1 MQTNW
6 RSSLTWRLTMAKQY
20 TPSRNEIVWLDF
32 EPTKGKEIGKYRPA
46 LVLSSQ
52 AYNKQSG
59 LLICCPISTS
69 IRGTA
74 TEVAVSNL
82 EQPSVVA
89 AGLVQTLAFG
99 DCKAKF
105 IADADDGVMDGV
117 LMRIIPLF
125 GADQL
130 IEKMVNK

>member
-1 MQTNW
+1 
-6 RSSLTWRLTMAKQY
+6 MAKQY
-20 TPSRNEIVWLDF
+20 TPARNEIIWLDF
-32 EPTKGKEIGKYRPA
+32 QPTKGKEICKYRPA

-52 AYNKQSG
+52 VYNKQSG

-89 AGLVQTLAFG
+89 TGLVQTLAFG

-117 LMRIIPLF
+117 LMRIIPLI